1 MIAAKVSLA
10 VLVLFSNV
18 GLGELGSHSLLPV
31 VGWTYRFGSLF
42 WLCSSFIAVS
52 QLPGLRLVVF
62 FALQKAVTRPGIDE
76 GSLVICVGYSLLRE
90 LVRLKFCLT

>member
-42 WLCSSFIAVS
+42 WLCSSFIGIS
-52 QLPGLRLVVF
+52 ELSGLRFGVF
-62 FALQKAVTRPGIDE
+62 FCLAK
-76 GSLVICVGYSLLRE
+76 GSDQAGNR
-90 LVRLKFCLT
+90 